1 MINNLKLKPER
12 VLVLGIGAVMLIGG
26 ILLNLPI
33 ASMNG
38 ESIGFINALFTSIS
52 ATSVTGLVV
61 VNTVHHWTLFGKG
74 VIICL
79 IQIGGLGF
87 MTLTTLIALLLGKRI
102 GLRDRLIMQEE
113 LNQFSLSGIVTLTK
127 YVIKATAVIEIVGAI
142 ILSTRFIPQYGL
154 STGIAFSLFHA
165 VSAFCNAGFD
175 LFGTS
180 LVSYV
185 GDPIVILTI
194 CTLIVLGGIGY
205 TVYLDVT
212 RTRSKSRRFRG
223 LTLNSKMAISITAFL
238 IISGTAFIMFSE
250 YKNPETLKGLAF
262 HEKFLAS
269 LMQSVTTRTAGFN
282 SIDLGKTRAATAFTM
297 IILMFIGGSPSS
309 TAGGIKTTTFGT
321 LMLAVVSIIRG
332 KTEVEAFNRSIP
344 KRLILRA
351 LAVFFVS
358 GALVVGVI
366 MLLTVTE
373 EQGFLDIVYETVSA
387 FSTCGVTRGI
397 TDKLS
402 NVGKIIIMIT
412 MFVGKVGPLTL
423 AFAIAKRTSKKEE
436 IYKFPEGKPIIG

>member
-12 VLVLGIGAVMLIGG
+12 VLVLGIAAVMLIGG

-33 ASMNG
+33 ASVSG
-38 ESIGFINALFTSIS
+38 ESIGFINALFTATS

-61 VNTVHHWTLFGKG
+61 VNTAEHWTSFGKI
-74 VIICL
+74 VIVCL

-87 MTLTTLIALLLGKRI
+87 MTLTTLIALILGKRI

-142 ILSTRFIPQYGL
+142 ILSTRFIPDYGL
-154 STGIAFSLFHA
+154 IKGIVYSLFHA
-165 VSAFCNAGFD
+165 ISAFCNAGFD
-175 LFGTS
+175 LFGDS
-180 LVSYV
+180 LVGYV

-212 RTRSKSRRFRG
+212 RARARSRGFRR
-223 LTLNSKMAISITAFL
+223 LTLNSKMALSITLFL
-238 IISGTAFIMFSE
+238 ILSGTLFIFFSE
-250 YKNPETLKGLAF
+250 YGNPGTLKYLTF
-262 HEKFLAS
+262 KEKFFAS

-282 SIDLGKTRAATAFTM
+282 SIDLAKTRAATAFSM

-344 KRLILRA
+344 KYLILRA

-366 MLLTVTE
+366 MILTVTE
-373 EQGFLDIVYETVSA
+373 KQGFLDIVYEVVSA

-402 NVGKIIIMIT
+402 NIGKIIILTT
-412 MFVGKVGPLTL
+412 MFVGKAGPLTL